1 MKKVVLAYSGGLD
14 TTCCLQWLRDKGFDV
29 ICFSAN
35 LGSEFSPGD
44 LKKRALDGGASKVYV
59 EDLREEFVKNYIL
72 PALKANAVYE
82 EKYVLSTA
90 LGRPLIGKRLVEVA
104 HRENAQYVAHG
115 CTAKGNDQVRID
127 LTVKMLD
134 PKLEIIA
141 PLRVW
146 HLSSRE
152 SEIEYAKEKC
162 LNIKATKEKIY
173 SIDKNIWGVAIEAG
187 ILEDL
192 NNEPAE
198 DAYIFTKPLSATPA
212 KPEYVEIEFVRGE
225 PVKLNGKKVSL
236 LNIIEK
242 LNVVGGKHSIGR
254 SDLIE
259 DRTVGI
265 KSREVYEAPAAW
277 ILIKAHQELESL
289 VLDKDVLHFK
299 RLLALRYSQLAY
311 QGLWFSALKNSLD
324 AFINESQKFVNGKI
338 TLKLHHGNISIAKRA
353 SGNALYSEALATYG
367 TKDTYDRDNAKGF
380 INIFAMP
387 YIRRD

>member
-14 TTCCLQWLRDKGFDV
+14 TTCCLQWLLDEGFEV
-29 ICFSAN
+29 VCFSAN
-35 LGSEFSPGD
+35 LGSEFSPAD
-44 LKKRALDGGASKVYV
+44 LKKRALIGGASRVYV
-59 EDLREEFVKNYIL
+59 EDLRKEFIKNYIL

-104 HRENAQYVAHG
+104 HKENARYVAHG

-152 SEIEYAKEKC
+152 SEVEYAREKR
-162 LNIKATKEKIY
+162 LNIKATREKIY

-187 ILEDL
+187 LLEDL
-192 NNEPAE
+192 NTEPAE

-212 KPEYVEIEFVRGE
+212 KPEYVEIEFVHGE
-225 PVKLNGKKVSL
+225 PVKLNGKKEPM

-242 LNVVGGKHSIGR
+242 LNLIGGKHSIGR

-277 ILIKAHQELESL
+277 ILIRAHQELESL

-299 RLLALRYSQLAY
+299 RLLALRYSQLVY

-324 AFINESQKFVNGKI
+324 AFVNETQKFVSGKI
-338 TLKLHHGNISIAKRA
+338 TLKLHHGNISAAKRT
-353 SGNALYSEALATYG
+353 SGNALYSKALATYG
-367 TKDTYDRDNAKGF
+367 AKDSYDRDNAKGF

>member
-14 TTCCLQWLRDKGFDV
+14 TTCCLQWLRDKGFEV

-35 LGSEFSPGD
+35 LGSEFSPAD
-44 LKKRALDGGASKVYV
+44 LKKRAIAGGASKVYI

-104 HRENAQYVAHG
+104 HKENAQYVAHG

-134 PKLEIIA
+134 PKIEIIA

-152 SEIEYAKEKC
+152 SEIEYAKEKG

-198 DAYIFTKPLSATPA
+198 DAYIFTKPLAATPA

-242 LNVVGGKHSIGR
+242 LNLAGGKHSIGR

-289 VLDKDVLHFK
+289 VLDKDILHFK
-299 RLLALRYSQLAY
+299 RLLTLRYSQLAY

-338 TLKLHHGNISIAKRA
+338 TLKLQHGNISIAKRA
-353 SGNALYSEALATYG
+353 SGNALYSETLATYG

>member
-14 TTCCLQWLRDKGFDV
+14 TTCCLQWLRDQGFEV

-35 LGSEFSPGD
+35 LGSEFSPSD
-44 LKKRALDGGASKVYV
+44 LKKRALAGGASKVYV

-104 HRENAQYVAHG
+104 HKEGAQYVAHG

-152 SEIEYAKEKC
+152 SEIEYAKEKG

-192 NNEPAE
+192 NN
-198 DAYIFTKPLSATPA
+198 
-212 KPEYVEIEFVRGE
+212 
-225 PVKLNGKKVSL
+225 
-236 LNIIEK
+236 
-242 LNVVGGKHSIGR
+242 
-254 SDLIE
+254 
-259 DRTVGI
+259 
-265 KSREVYEAPAAW
+265 
-277 ILIKAHQELESL
+277 
-289 VLDKDVLHFK
+289 
-299 RLLALRYSQLAY
+299 
-311 QGLWFSALKNSLD
+311 
-324 AFINESQKFVNGKI
+324 
-338 TLKLHHGNISIAKRA
+338 
-353 SGNALYSEALATYG
+353 
-367 TKDTYDRDNAKGF
+367 
-380 INIFAMP
+380 
-387 YIRRD
+387 